1 MKVTYT
7 QTQSRKILL
16 AFLAI
21 VIVLA
26 LAALFVRNPISQK
39 LENIVKQAN
48 NVDVDGSKPQQ
59 ILLLLHQA
67 EDDFQESLL
76 NVKSTKSADYKAKL
90 SKAFNE
96 IDTLLKRTTDTL
108 QLTPD
113 QSIKVKDWYNKKL
126 QLSDKLYSLKHNFWF
141 SVAKKSNIT
150 GLNIGKY

>member
-7 QTQSRKILL
+7 QIQSRKILL
-16 AFLAI
+16 AFLVI

-26 LAALFVRNPISQK
+26 LAALFVRNSISHK

-48 NVDVDGSKPQQ
+48 NVEVDSSKPQQ

-67 EDDFQESLL
+67 DDDFQESLL

-90 SKAFNE
+90 SRAFDE
-96 IDTLLKRTTDTL
+96 IDTLLKRNADTL

-113 QSIKVKDWYNKKL
+113 QSVKVKSWYNKKL
-126 QLSDKLYSLKHNFWF
+126 QLSGKLYSLKHNFDSLLTAYATF
-141 SVAKKSNIT
+141 EAQ
-150 GLNIGKY
+150 GEHR